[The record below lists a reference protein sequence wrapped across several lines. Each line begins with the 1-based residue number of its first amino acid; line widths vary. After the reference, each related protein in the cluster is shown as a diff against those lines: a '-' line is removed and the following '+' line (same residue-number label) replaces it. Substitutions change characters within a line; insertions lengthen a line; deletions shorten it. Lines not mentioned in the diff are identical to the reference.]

1 MKILDATCGLR
12 KMWYDEHSPGVV
24 YVDLRPE
31 VNPDIICDSGQ
42 LPFRRRCFDLI
53 VFDPPHCNIGA
64 SSKMSERYGHFTTVE
79 IKWLVHRAFH
89 DFARVLKK
97 DGLVLFKWADRSIK
111 LHTVLDLIV
120 GEFTP
125 LFGQLVSTRV
135 KHPSMTYWVTL
146 VRR

>member
-1 MKILDATCGLR
+1 
-12 KMWYDEHSPGVV
+12 MWYDQYHPGVV

-31 VNPDIICDSGQ
+31 VRPDILCDSGQ

-53 VFDPPHCNIGA
+53 VFDPPHHNIGA
-64 SSKMSERYGHFTTVE
+64 NADMVKRYGHFTNAE
-79 IKWLVHRAFH
+79 IKWFVLRAFH

-97 DGLVLFKWADRSIK
+97 DGLILFKWSDHTTK
-111 LHTVLDLIV
+111 LTTILGFIC

-125 LFGQLVSTRV
+125 LFGQLGSTRV

-146 VRR
+146 VKT